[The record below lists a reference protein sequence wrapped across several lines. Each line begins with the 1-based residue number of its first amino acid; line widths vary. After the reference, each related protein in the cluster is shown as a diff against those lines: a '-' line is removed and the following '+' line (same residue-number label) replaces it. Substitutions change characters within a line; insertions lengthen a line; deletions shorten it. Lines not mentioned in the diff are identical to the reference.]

1 MFDTEIAV
9 VLALVMVPLVA
20 FGATYLLIRPANRL
34 GRYLRIVD
42 RPRQGELQVHTIP
55 RTGGYAMFAGFLLA
69 SVVSLLLMPR
79 FPTEYTRL
87 LGVLL
92 GALLILPIAL
102 LDDIL
107 RLGPLP
113 QFVGQAVVASVP
125 MVFGV
130 LVDSVANPF
139 GGVALLPD
147 VVIFPIT
154 FLWFMGMINT
164 VNFIDT
170 MDGVAAGVAG
180 IAGVILA
187 VRSIQLE
194 QYSIAVLVLAMAGA
208 CAGFLPHNLHPAR
221 VFMGTSGSMFLGFA
235 LAALAIL
242 GGAKI
247 ATTTMVLAVP
257 ILDTALVILQRA
269 LRGRSPFQGGDGA
282 HLPHRLLA
290 LGLSQRMIVYLI
302 YIVCAALGM
311 LSLALS
317 AAQKLYTLIA
327 VLLVLAGVAVALYQ
341 AGMLRLPPREA
352 PVSPGRSVEPERP
365 ERI

>member
-1 MFDTEIAV
+1 MEA
-9 VLALVMVPLVA
+9 LAALVTVPLVA
-20 FGATYLLIRPANRL
+20 FGATYWLVTPAQRL
-34 GRYLRIVD
+34 GRYLGIVD
-42 RPRQGELQVHTIP
+42 RPRRGEVQVRTVA
-55 RTGGYAMFAGFLLA
+55 RTGGYAMFAAFFLA
-69 SVVSLLLMPR
+69 SLLSLALLPR
-79 FPTEYTRL
+79 FPAEYTRL

-113 QFVGQAVVASVP
+113 QFVGQAVVAVVP

-139 GGVALLPD
+139 GGVAVLPE
-147 VVIFPIT
+147 VIVFPIT
-154 FLWFMGMINT
+154 FLWFMGMMNT

-180 IAGVILA
+180 IAGVVLA

-208 CAGFLPHNLHPAR
+208 CAGFLPHNLHPAK
-221 VFMGTSGSMFLGFA
+221 VFMGTSGSMFLGFG

-257 ILDTALVILQRA
+257 ILDTGLVILQRT

-290 LGLSQRMIVYLI
+290 VGLSQRAVVYLI
-302 YIVCAALGM
+302 YLLCAVLGA

-317 AAQKLYTLIA
+317 AVQKFYTLIA
-327 VLLVLAGVAVALYQ
+327 ALLILGAVVVALYQ
-341 AGMLRLPPREA
+341 AGVLRRPPGPSQTN
-352 PVSPGRSVEPERP
+352 PVQGAEPEPP
-365 ERI
+365 EQI